1 MSAFEYKVLVRMGNR
16 PTEEKQLNAAAKEGW
31 ELKLISED
39 FLYLQREK
47 RGPIRAKIPPPTEGS
62 EEG

>member
-1 MSAFEYKVLVRMGNR
+1 MSALEYKVLGRMGNR
-16 PTEEKQLNAAAKEGW
+16 PTEEEQLNTAAKEGW

-39 FLYLQREK
+39 FLYLQRER
-47 RGPIRAKIPPPTEGS
+47 RGVRSGRRYPPAEGN